1 VLVHLSGY
9 AAWYLA
15 RPPALDI
22 DLELEDDLSF
32 GLTDMPITVDPLM
45 NDPAAATMPPSEAPP
60 SAPES
65 APADE
70 EGWGLPKPDA
80 ALPPPPDAAIPD
92 AAIPDAAPKKKPK
105 KPEPDAAPASEAPK
119 TDAAPA
125 SEAPKPDAAP
135 ASEAPTPDAGPP
147 VVASAEPPSDAP
159 KPDAGP
165 PVVGSTA
172 PGDAGPPAAPGPRP
186 PAGLAAQAP
195 SGAVSLPAGAQIAL
209 RLDLAL
215 IRSSPLAS
223 EAAALL
229 AAIPDWQRLLG
240 GSDVNPIDVLDRV
253 LIATPSLR
261 QDHMVL
267 AGALTVPDPKQLVVR
282 RAVDALAK
290 ARGVPAPWEKLDE
303 WQVAP
308 WANPDDTPRHIALL
322 SDRHFA
328 IGQITDLPTVLALAK
343 ARVDAQQA
351 AAPSAPATL
360 SPTQVPDAGPPA
372 PPPVTGPDV
381 LLWMP
386 ADTVVSGEVDGARR
400 LVRGH
405 SKLVPERLRLA
416 LVTLP
421 EERVGLEAEANYQF
435 RDEAQAAVDA
445 LEGLRRRLLGDPVIG
460 TTLRVMGLAATLA
473 ATQVEIVDD
482 TRLYARFELTYPQV
496 RAIMVYLRTSLEAR
510 AKRLAE
516 AAAAAASAPPSVM
529 PVGPAGPPSGPASSR
544 APGAPPPVR
553 RGRSPN

>member
-1 VLVHLSGY
+1 
-9 AAWYLA
+9 
-15 RPPALDI
+15 
-22 DLELEDDLSF
+22 
-32 GLTDMPITVDPLM
+32 
-45 NDPAAATMPPSEAPP
+45 
-60 SAPES
+60 
-65 APADE
+65 
-70 EGWGLPKPDA
+70 
-80 ALPPPPDAAIPD
+80 
-92 AAIPDAAPKKKPK
+92 
-105 KPEPDAAPASEAPK
+105 
-119 TDAAPA
+119 
-125 SEAPKPDAAP
+125 
-135 ASEAPTPDAGPP
+135 
-147 VVASAEPPSDAP
+147 
-159 KPDAGP
+159 
-165 PVVGSTA
+165 VVGSTA
-172 PGDAGPPAAPGPRP
+172 PVDAGAPVAPGTRP

-195 SGAVSLPAGAQIAL
+195 AGAVSLPAGAQIAL

-215 IRSSPLAS
+215 IRSSPLAT

-240 GSDVNPIDVLDRV
+240 GSDVNPVDVLDRV

-267 AGALTVPDPKQLVVR
+267 AGSLTVPDPAQRVVR

-290 ARGVPAPWEKLDE
+290 ARGVPAQWAKLDE

-351 AAPSAPATL
+351 APPSAPGTR
-360 SPTQVPDAGPPA
+360 SPTEAPDAGPPA

-386 ADTVVSGEVDGARR
+386 ADTVVAGEVDGARR

-421 EERVGLEAEANYQF
+421 DERVGLEAEANYLF

-473 ATQVEIVDD
+473 STQVEILDD
-482 TRLYARFELTYPQV
+482 TRLSARFELTYPQV

-510 AKRLAE
+510 AKRQAE
-516 AAAAAASAPPSVM
+516 AAAAAASAPPGVM
-529 PVGPAGPPSGPASSR
+529 PVGPSGPPSSKSVGPPTKR
-544 APGAPPPVR
+544 
-553 RGRSPN
+553 